1 MYKSG
6 LILEGGGMR
15 GTYTTG
21 VLDFFMD
28 KNLYFSDIYGVSAGA
43 CHACSY
49 VSGQRGRAFRIFEEY
64 LGDKRYCSLRNLR
77 TTGDIFGAEM
87 LYDLIPNIY
96 VPFDYDAADHYDGRL
111 FAVATHCV
119 SGKAE
124 YFEISDFRSDM
135 LKIRA
140 SASLPLLSRNVTIDG
155 EDYLDGGISDSIPL
169 AESIRAGN
177 RKNVLILT
185 REKGYRKKK
194 SKSSRLVSKVY
205 KKSAPGLAAAQ
216 KIRHVNYN
224 LSLDLAER
232 EAEKGN
238 AFIIR
243 PSIRPAVG
251 RIEKNIDKL
260 RDLYELGYTD
270 AQICYDALMTFLES

>member
-1 MYKSG
+1 M
-6 LILEGGGMR
+6 
-15 GTYTTG
+15 
-21 VLDFFMD
+21 
-28 KNLYFSDIYGVSAGA
+28 
-43 CHACSY
+43 
-49 VSGQRGRAFRIFEEY
+49 
-64 LGDKRYCSLRNLR
+64 
-77 TTGDIFGAEM
+77 
-87 LYDLIPNIY
+87 
-96 VPFDYDAADHYDGRL
+96 
-111 FAVATHCV
+111 
-119 SGKAE
+119 
-124 YFEISDFRSDM
+124 
-135 LKIRA
+135 
-140 SASLPLLSRNVTIDG
+140 
-155 EDYLDGGISDSIPL
+155 
-169 AESIRAGN
+169 
-177 RKNVLILT
+177 
-185 REKGYRKKK
+185 
-194 SKSSRLVSKVY
+194 SKVY

>member
-1 MYKSG
+1 
-6 LILEGGGMR
+6 MR